1 MKNLLSYKKILYLL
15 NNKAMKM
22 RSKIELLLINNQIST
37 SKIVALLVLL
47 VFSNQFITAQE
58 RVITTGVP
66 FLLVASD
73 ARAAGMGDQGV
84 ATSSDAY
91 SQQWNPAKYVFAL
104 DKQGF
109 SISYTPYLTQ
119 LVNDI
124 SLGQVNYF
132 NRISERSA
140 FATSLRYFSLGEIEL
155 RQNFDD
161 VANVVKPNELA
172 LDGSYSL
179 KLSDHFGMAVGGR
192 YIRSNLR
199 IADINNDAVAGTSF
213 AVDVA
218 GFFQSEEI
226 AFNDFNGRYRL
237 GFNFQNMGPKISYD
251 GTKNDFTS
259 NYLPANLRLGGGFDF
274 ILDEYSK
281 VALNVEFAKLLVP
294 TPQVSGSTGIGFS
307 GVDLTGPNEVPDG
320 IVDELDYNKSLIDY
334 KKMNWVSGIFK
345 SFNDAPG
352 GFSEELK
359 EVTYSVG
366 TEYSYQDSFA
376 MRLGYFHESPMKG
389 ARKFFSLGA
398 GFKYNVVKVDVSYLF
413 NASRVKSPLEN
424 TLRFSLTFNF
434 GDKYDD
440 F

>member
-1 MKNLLSYKKILYLL
+1 MKSMFQKNLFLK
-15 NNKAMKM
+15 NFCTNKNT
-22 RSKIELLLINNQIST
+22 LLL
-37 SKIVALLVLL
+37 LLVLFANPNL
-47 VFSNQFITAQE
+47 YAQE

-73 ARAAGMGDQGV
+73 ARAAGMADQGV
-84 ATSSDAY
+84 ATSTDSY
-91 SQQWNPAKYVFAL
+91 SQQWNPAKYAFAT

-119 LVNDI
+119 IVNDI
-124 SLGQVNYF
+124 SLGQVNYY

-140 FATSLRYFSLGEIEL
+140 FATSLRYFSLGDIEL
-155 RQNFDD
+155 RQNYDD
-161 VANVVKPNELA
+161 QPNTVKPNELA

-179 KLSDHFGMAVGGR
+179 KLSDHFSMAVGGR
-192 YIRSNLR
+192 YIRSNLK
-199 IADINNDAVAGTSF
+199 IQDQNVDAVAGTSF

-226 AFNDFNGRYRL
+226 AFSDFNGRYRL

-251 GTKNDFTS
+251 ATKNDITS
-259 NYLPANLRLGGGFDF
+259 NYLPANMRLGGGFDF
-274 ILDEYSK
+274 ILDDYNK
-281 VALNVEFAKLLVP
+281 VALNVEFAKLMVP
-294 TPQVSGSTGIGFS
+294 TPQALTDVNGD
-307 GVDLTGPNEVPDG
+307 GVIDNTDQ
-320 IVDELDYNKSLIDY
+320 SLINEEY
-334 KKMNWVSGIFK
+334 KKTNWVSGMFK

-359 EVTYSVG
+359 EITYSVG
-366 TEYSYQDSFA
+366 TEYMYQDSFA
-376 MRLGYFHESPMKG
+376 FRMGYFHESPVKG

-413 NASRVKSPLEN
+413 NASNIKSPLEN

-440 F
+440 L